1 MNSNS
6 WFGSVIT
13 LEPRGFEIEEG
24 VISDATPYV
33 IDQFDDKTFVIQR

>member
-6 WFGSVIT
+6 WFGSIIT

-24 VISDATPYV
+24 VIIDATPYV
-33 IDQFDDKTFVIQR
+33 IDQFDDEMLVARR